1 MRWVVITL
9 GLLALILVPF
19 VLFEERFNE
28 IGDAVMR
35 GDASG
40 WYAAAAIAGLL
51 AADVFLP
58 VPSSILAAGAGVLLG
73 FGWGALTVWTGMTV
87 SCLLGYLFGV
97 RAATTARRF
106 VGEEGM
112 ARASHVAA
120 RYGDIALVLCRPVPV
135 LAEAS
140 VILAGIVRRPFARFF
155 GLTTL
160 SNAGIALAYAA
171 IGAYSMRVD
180 SFLIAFLGAMVVPAL
195 AMLAGRRWL
204 RDGVRP

>member
-19 VLFEERFNE
+19 LLFEDRFNA
-28 IGDAVMR
+28 IGDAVTR
-35 GDASG
+35 GDAST

-58 VPSSILAAGAGVLLG
+58 VPSSILAAAAGVLLG
-73 FGWGALTVWTGMTV
+73 FGWGAVTVWVGMTA
-87 SCLLGYLFGV
+87 SCLLGYAFGAQ
-97 RAATTARRF
+97 AAASARSF
-106 VGEEGM
+106 VGDAGM
-112 ARASHVAA
+112 ARASHLAS
-120 RYGDIALVLCRPVPV
+120 RYGDVALVLCRPIPV

-160 SNAGIALAYAA
+160 SNAGIALGYAA

-180 SFLIAFLGAMVVPAL
+180 SFLLAFLGAMVVPAL
-195 AMLAGRRWL
+195 AMLAGRVWL
-204 RDGVRP
+204 RDGVRS